1 MMDNIRLFKR
11 RLRNFLTENSEF
23 DAFPG
28 FWEVSVFNFIFL
40 DWVLP
45 NPKMAPRSL
54 IIPS

>member
-11 RLRNFLTENSEF
+11 RLRNFLTGNSEF

-28 FWEVSVFNFIFL
+28 FWEFSDFNFIFL
-40 DWVLP
+40 DWVPP